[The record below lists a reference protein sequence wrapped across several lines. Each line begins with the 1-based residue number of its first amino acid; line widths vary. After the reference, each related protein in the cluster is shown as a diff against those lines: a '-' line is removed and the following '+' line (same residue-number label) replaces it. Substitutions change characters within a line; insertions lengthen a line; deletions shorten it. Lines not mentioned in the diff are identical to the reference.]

1 MASFPGSLVTF
12 TNHVDYTETIMA
24 AHVNS
29 LQDEV
34 TSLETTLGYG
44 ANSLLTSTWSG
55 VPSEATTTWTTL
67 SDRIRNIEIGLK
79 SYGGFAPHP
88 FLLAGM

>member
-1 MASFPGSLVTF
+1 MASFPSSLVTYTAHADF
-12 TNHVDYTETIMA
+12 TEVILA

-29 LQDEV
+29 LQDEMTAV
-34 TSLETTLGYG
+34 QTTLGYG

-55 VPSEATTTWTTL
+55 TPSEVTTSWTNL